1 MIDKHILDYVDEKQS
16 VYEKKFAKIDEGKIS
31 WNWCAF
37 LVPGAW
43 FLYRKMYKYFVVL
56 FCIGLVTGSLE
67 FLVSGHASEII
78 SYITSI
84 AISVCG
90 GLFGDKLYYSRIK
103 KLVAADDASAASEE
117 QRTESVQK
125 YGGVSPAAVVVLIMV
140 AILSFAIVT
149 YSPFPL

>member
-43 FLYRKMYKYFVVL
+43 LLYRKMYKYFIVL
-56 FCIGLVTGSLE
+56 LCVSLAISSLE
-67 FLVSGHASEII
+67 LLVSGHASEII

-84 AISVCG
+84 AIGVCG

-103 KLVAADDASAASEE
+103 KLVAADDESAASEE

-125 YGGVSPAAVVVLIMV
+125 YGGVSPTSVVVLIMV

-149 YSPFPL
+149 YSPFF